1 MIITFYI
8 KNNGEVKHN
17 LGGFGE
23 EARFISL
30 MTLKGKTF
38 FLSIPATYYS
48 SMKYRWSEGNDFF
61 QRRIYSPKTTQHN

>member
-30 MTLKGKTF
+30 MKLKGKTF

-48 SMKYRWSEGNDFF
+48 SMKYR
-61 QRRIYSPKTTQHN
+61 